1 MAGSFVSV
9 TPDDGHAVYVEALEA
24 LGAYMATQVP
34 MDMKEGSITPAC
46 EQPTRALLPGN
57 FKRKKGIKKE
67 VLYENVWWL
76 EMLLMMEEFQKRKPS
91 QSELRIVLRKFDCD
105 LQGLALRGFS
115 GEEWEEKVDLYT
127 YKIQRLWSAGRRRWR
142 DTVESTNMRFKH
154 CKEKFQYW
162 KAPDTNQEPEC
173 EDLVAAL
180 KDPSTPSTKS
190 EESHGTLS
198 AKTKVLGAFDSDDD
212 ESGTVWVD
220 AETAMFNQLV
230 QSCGDGF
237 EDSQPQ
243 DEELA
248 EGCEDTLLGPDHD
261 SGASDCGSEIW
272 GQATR
277 ALNPPPDA
285 PEGFH
290 AAVEAIQEQPP
301 PPVDVEHKKK
311 GEKKKNKKKRKL
323 QTVESP
329 AKRSKS
335 AAPLPSP
342 DLSEEVLSSFLP
354 EYQDSVKNLPAEL
367 LPTSATHGKHSFTKI
382 VDGVGRVEVLL
393 RQQAFKPKS
402 TASMKPVS
410 SSSQISWNNDGVHAA
425 WEEAKS
431 IMCSEGGQADS
442 E

>member
-1 MAGSFVSV
+1 
-9 TPDDGHAVYVEALEA
+9 
-24 LGAYMATQVP
+24 
-34 MDMKEGSITPAC
+34 
-46 EQPTRALLPGN
+46 
-57 FKRKKGIKKE
+57 
-67 VLYENVWWL
+67 
-76 EMLLMMEEFQKRKPS
+76 MLLMMEEFQKRKPS

-105 LQGLALRGFS
+105 LQACLCYQTSFCGNPNSSVTTIEVCHSVLIIWTPVVLMYGQGLALRGFS

-243 DEELA
+243 DED
-248 EGCEDTLLGPDHD
+248 G
-261 SGASDCGSEIW
+261 
-272 GQATR
+272 
-277 ALNPPPDA
+277 
-285 PEGFH
+285 
-290 AAVEAIQEQPP
+290 
-301 PPVDVEHKKK
+301 
-311 GEKKKNKKKRKL
+311 L
-323 QTVESP
+323 QQFC
-329 AKRSKS
+329 
-335 AAPLPSP
+335 
-342 DLSEEVLSSFLP
+342 FL
-354 EYQDSVKNLPAEL
+354 
-367 LPTSATHGKHSFTKI
+367 
-382 VDGVGRVEVLL
+382 
-393 RQQAFKPKS
+393 
-402 TASMKPVS
+402 
-410 SSSQISWNNDGVHAA
+410 
-425 WEEAKS
+425 
-431 IMCSEGGQADS
+431 
-442 E
+442 